1 MKGSGA
7 LLRLESVIVNE
18 KSIINNIM
26 QDDTG
31 IKIVNRVANHKKK
44 EKTHTIT
51 LIGKKLS
58 WENRAGQ
65 GWDYEFENADLANE
79 WWNNLIA
86 PRSKN

>member
-26 QDDTG
+26 QNDAG
-31 IKIVNRVANHKKK
+31 VKAVSRIANHKKK

-51 LIGKKLS
+51 LAGKKLS
-58 WENRAGQ
+58 WENRSGQ
-65 GWDYEFENADLANE
+65 GWHYEFESTDTANE
-79 WWNNLIA
+79 WWNKLIS